1 MITNK
6 EIRVILILFAF
17 VGSHLLCYMLD
28 PYNSYYTTYFHQ
40 SYLDI
45 VIEWFS
51 SLLFCAIISE
61 LSLYLDSILNQKMPW
76 TSKPLKRLITQ
87 IIIQIIG
94 VLLVIAILN
103 FIINQFFDVSTPTEK
118 EMREFFQWV
127 VATILIV
134 LMISAISTGNFLLQN
149 WKATA
154 MEAAEHQLKA
164 TEYELT
170 ATQHKQVAAEAE
182 LQALKLQLDT
192 HFVFNNLSVLS
203 ELILEDQ
210 QLGYQYAE
218 NFTKVY
224 RYLLVNSKKNL
235 ITLEE
240 ELKFLN
246 SYLFLIKNR
255 IGEGVI
261 FEIDIERDKFP
272 LKLPPLS
279 LQLLIENALKHNQ
292 TLKENPLKIRVYS
305 TQENELIV
313 VNDLLP
319 LLTKPQSAT
328 IGLNNIISRYALVS
342 DRKPSIEKDKHTFT
356 VKIPMIK

>member
-6 EIRVILILFAF
+6 GIRGILILFAF
-17 VGSHLLCYMLD
+17 VGSYIFSFLLNPNSIHHIGYFER
-28 PYNSYYTTYFHQ
+28 PYSE
-40 SYLDI
+40 LA
-45 VIEWFS
+45 IEWIS
-51 SLLFCAIISE
+51 ILVFCAIITE
-61 LSLYLDSILNQKMPW
+61 LSLYLDRRLNSKMPW
-76 TSKPLKRLITQ
+76 TAKPLKRLIVQTILQ
-87 IIIQIIG
+87 IVG
-94 VLLVIAILN
+94 VLVVVAILDLLLN
-103 FIINQFFDVSTPTEK
+103 LVLDMSAPTEN
-118 EMREFFQWV
+118 EQREFMQWII
-127 VATILIV
+127 ATVLIV

-154 MEAAEHQLKA
+154 IEAAEHQLKA
-164 TEYELT
+164 TEYELN
-170 ATQHKQVAAEAE
+170 AAQHKQVAAEAE

-246 SYLFLIKNR
+246 SYLFLIKKR
-255 IGEGVI
+255 IGEGVV
-261 FEIDIERDKFP
+261 FEIEIAQENLQKR
-272 LKLPPLS
+272 LPPLS
-279 LQLLIENALKHNQ
+279 LQLLIENALKHNR
-292 TLKENPLKIRVYS
+292 TLKDNPLKIKVY
-305 TQENELIV
+305 TTDQDELIV

-319 LLTKPQSAT
+319 LVTKPQSAT
-328 IGLNNIISRYALVS
+328 IGLNNINSRYALVS
-342 DRKPSIEKDKHTFT
+342 DRKPSIKKDDYSFT
-356 VKIPMIK
+356 VKIPMLV

>member
-1 MITNK
+1 MITNLG
-6 EIRVILILFAF
+6 IRGVLILFAF
-17 VGSHLLCYMLD
+17 LGSHLICYVLD
-28 PYNSYYTTYFHQ
+28 PYSPYYVDYFDRPL
-40 SYLDI
+40 SDLA
-45 VIEWFS
+45 IELIS
-51 SLLFCAIISE
+51 TLLFCTIISE
-61 LSLYLDSILNQKMPW
+61 LSLYLDRVLNAKMPW
-76 TSKPLKRLITQ
+76 MVQPLKRLIIQ
-87 IIIQIIG
+87 IILQIIG
-94 VLLVIAILN
+94 VLLVIEILHLLIFQ
-103 FIINQFFDVSTPTEK
+103 FIDMGEPTPNEFK
-118 EMREFFQWV
+118 EFLQWV
-127 VATILIV
+127 LATVLIA
-134 LMISAISTGNFLLQN
+134 LMISAISTGNYLLQN

-164 TEYELT
+164 TEYELN

-246 SYLFLIKNR
+246 SYLFLIKKR
-255 IGEGVI
+255 IGEGVV
-261 FEIDIERDKFP
+261 FEIAIAQDTLQMR
-272 LKLPPLS
+272 LPPLS
-279 LQLLIENALKHNQ
+279 LQLLIENALKHNR
-292 TLKENPLKIRVYS
+292 TLKDNPLKIKVY
-305 TQENELIV
+305 TTDQNELLV

-319 LLTKPQSAT
+319 LVTQPQSAT
-328 IGLNNIISRYALVS
+328 IGLNNINSRYALVS
-342 DRKPSIEKDKHTFT
+342 DRKPSIEKDEYSFT
-356 VKIPMIK
+356 VKIPMLV